1 MLKICSFTGHRN
13 LPNNKIKNIYLRI
26 EQEVNKAIS
35 DGYSHFISGGA
46 RGTDI
51 IAARIVTEKIDFDE
65 NISLTLML
73 PHKGFINNYDFAYFQ
88 PYCKEIIYI
97 EEEYNIGNFLKR
109 DKEMVNKSNR
119 IICIYDN
126 REKGGTYQT
135 IKYAAKK
142 CIETI
147 IINIDDIPE
156 DDI

>member
-1 MLKICSFTGHRN
+1 MIKICSFTGHRN

-65 NISLTLML
+65 NISLTL
-73 PHKGFINNYDFAYFQ
+73 NFQ

-147 IINIDDIPE
+147 IININDIPE